1 MEEIWSLALRTLGIY
16 IAIFIVFRLMG
27 KREIGEL
34 SVMDLVVFILLAEIA
49 IFAVENTDQP
59 FLLLLTP
66 MAVLLIAQLISA
78 YVSLKSPKVREFLDG
93 RPSIIVKNGNIDE
106 REMKKQ
112 RYNMDDL
119 LVQLRE
125 NGIIDIEKVELAILE
140 TSGKLSV
147 FEKKDNPP
155 SAIEPIII
163 DGELQD
169 IALEEFNLT
178 EEQFFQMLKE
188 KGIHDIKHIS
198 LAQIGPKN
206 KLFLDFKD

>member
-1 MEEIWSLALRTLGIY
+1 MVDIWALTLRTLGIY

-34 SVMDLVVFILLAEIA
+34 SIMDLVVFVLLAEIA
-49 IFAVENTDQP
+49 IFSVENTDQS

-66 MAVLLIAQLISA
+66 MAVLLIVQLISA
-78 YVSLKSPKVREFLDG
+78 YVSLKSTRIREFLDG
-93 RPSIIVKNGNIDE
+93 RPSIIINNGNIDE

-125 NGIIDIEKVELAILE
+125 NGVIDIGEVELAILE

-155 SAIEPIII
+155 SSIEPIVI
-163 DGELQD
+163 DGELQKNGLQAFD
-169 IALEEFNLT
+169 LT
-178 EEQFFQMLKE
+178 EEDFYQMLRN

-198 LAQIGPKN
+198 LAQIGSNN

>member
-1 MEEIWSLALRTLGIY
+1 MVDIWALTLRTLGIY

-34 SVMDLVVFILLAEIA
+34 SIMDLVVFVLLAEIA
-49 IFAVENTDQP
+49 IFSVENTDQS

-66 MAVLLIAQLISA
+66 MAVLLIVQLISA
-78 YVSLKSPKVREFLDG
+78 YVSLKSTRIREFLDG
-93 RPSIIVKNGNIDE
+93 RPSIIINNGNIDE

-125 NGIIDIEKVELAILE
+125 NGVIDIGEVELAILE

-155 SAIEPIII
+155 SSIEPIVI
-163 DGELQD
+163 DGELQ
-169 IALEEFNLT
+169 
-178 EEQFFQMLKE
+178 K
-188 KGIHDIKHIS
+188 KWSSGV
-198 LAQIGPKN
+198 
-206 KLFLDFKD
+206 